1 MSLKNIVLPSR
12 IEKQDGD
19 GGESSSVFNVYPLER
34 GFGLTLGNALRR
46 VLLSSLEGIAIWGI
60 RIDGVLHELTT
71 IDAVLEDISE
81 MVLNMKRVVFRKT
94 TEDNEDEEWVCK
106 LEVNKK
112 GEVTASNIA
121 TPAGLEV
128 VNKDHYM
135 FSLQQNKKTSIEL
148 LVKQGRGY
156 TAADEHELPSDDPQ
170 LIPTDSIY
178 TPVVRASF
186 DVEEQRVGQRTDYDK
201 LIMRVGT
208 NGALDPET
216 AMIKASELLIVHLEY
231 LKAFSEPQEQKTSAQ
246 DLKHNRLKELF
257 NRSVEELEL
266 SVRSS
271 NCLKASNIKTLGDLV
286 QKSESEMIKFRNFGR
301 KSLNEIGE
309 ILSRHQMHFGM
320 KLTKTDKGEWELD
333 EDAEQNKLEETIDE
347 EDVKK

>member
-12 IEKQDGD
+12 IEKQTGV
-19 GGESSSVFNVYPLER
+19 GGENSNVFNVYPLER

-71 IDAVLEDISE
+71 IDGVLEDISE
-81 MVLNMKRVVFRKT
+81 LVLNVKRVVLRKT
-94 TEDNEDEEWVCK
+94 RDDNEDEEWICK
-106 LEVNKK
+106 LEVSKK
-112 GEVTASNIA
+112 GEITAGDINA
-121 TPAGLEV
+121 PAGLEV
-128 VNKDHYM
+128 VNKDHYL
-135 FSLQQNKKTSIEL
+135 FSLQTDKKISMEL

-156 TAADEHELPSDDPQ
+156 KAANEHELPNDDPQ
-170 LIPTDSIY
+170 LIPVDSIY
-178 TPVVRASF
+178 SPVIRASF
-186 DVEEQRVGQRTDYDK
+186 DVDEQRVGQRTDYDK
-201 LIMRVGT
+201 LIIRAKT

-216 AMIKASELLIVHLEY
+216 AMVRASELLIEHLEY
-231 LKAFSEPQEQKTSAQ
+231 LKNFSEPQEQKTSAQ
-246 DLKHNRLKELF
+246 DLKHNRMKELF

-309 ILSRHQMHFGM
+309 ILSRHGMRFGM
-320 KLTKTDKGEWELD
+320 TL
-333 EDAEQNKLEETIDE
+333 EQE
-347 EDVKK
+347 

>member
-12 IEKQDGD
+12 IEKQSRDNAPNY
-19 GGESSSVFNVYPLER
+19 GEFNVYPLER

-71 IDAVLEDISE
+71 IPGVLEDVSE
-81 MVLNMKRVVFRKT
+81 LVLNMKRVVLKKKKDDDSD
-94 TEDNEDEEWVCK
+94 EDWVCK
-106 LEVNKK
+106 LEVGKK
-112 GEVTASNIA
+112 GEITAGDIE

-128 VNKDHYM
+128 VNKDHYL
-135 FSLQQNKKTSIEL
+135 FSLQQDKKVRIEL
-148 LVKQGRGY
+148 LVKIGRGY
-156 TAADEHELPSDDPQ
+156 TAADQHELPDNDPQ

-178 TPVVRASF
+178 SPVIKASF
-186 DVEEQRVGQRTDYDK
+186 DVDEQRVGQRTDYDK
-201 LIMRVGT
+201 LIVRLET
-208 NGALDPET
+208 NGALDPER
-216 AMIKASELLIVHLEY
+216 AMIKAAELLISHLQY
-231 LKAFSEPQEQKTSAQ
+231 LQSFSEPQEQKTSAQ

-271 NCLKASNIKTLGDLV
+271 NCLKASNIRTLGDLV

-301 KSLNEIGE
+301 KSLNEISE
-309 ILSRHQMHFGM
+309 ILSRHGMRFGM
-320 KLTKTDKGEWELD
+320 KLNKNEKGEWELD
-333 EDAEQNKLEETIDE
+333 EDAELMQTDDSLEDDE
-347 EDVKK
+347 E